1 METSVDNISSCNAS
15 ANQLND
21 QMAEADY
28 LDTLIAAVTSH
39 KEDTQENDNLTDIQN
54 EVNFDS
60 EKTEDK
66 NIEENLIGNDKMDP
80 SSPQAHSEQS
90 EERNDDDEEEE
101 VKKEEPNTD
110 GNKKKKKHKRKR
122 AKKVEND
129 DDESDSD
136 IVESKQSKI
145 EMEDIK
151 DIKEESDV
159 SFTPK
164 DENEIKNESPSS
176 SEDNA
181 GSESSNSSD
190 SDSSSSNSS
199 SNEDGDSSSSS
210 GDDDDEDGENDDDD
224 DADADDDDEDD
235 DDGKDNEEEETQ
247 KDTEKVKSKEKSS
260 RSKGRKKKK
269 SDSNDEEKPKA
280 SSRKRKL
287 TLKRQRKKEKEKT
300 KRRNIRSILRDDQL
314 EAETLAAQNEE
325 MERQRRLQ
333 ELKKQMQQ
341 KVIKPEEK
349 DSQLKSLLQG
359 DCSSAA
365 FYLGTDQLGT
375 EETNKQFSK
384 DDVILLDSGDENKKK
399 VLTDIIE
406 LSDDDDVVMIKSDE
420 EPEEAEEEEEEE
432 DMDNVGTHIND
443 ELNQPDETG
452 NVLINIGH
460 PEGDPDVFLPPHIA
474 DVIKPHQIG
483 GIRFLYDNVIES
495 QSRFKSSS
503 GFGCILAHSMGLGKT
518 IQLIGFI
525 DIFLRFTEAQSVL
538 CIVPINTIQ
547 NWLAEFNMWLP
558 EKSPEDS
565 EDKANLDVTTRN
577 FKLFVINDNHK
588 TTLARAKILDEWS
601 RIGGVLLMGYE
612 MYRLLVTKKC
622 TFGPPP
628 SRRKKKNNEPI
639 IIDIEE
645 EDMNKKLHLG
655 IQKALVNPGP
665 DLIVC
670 DEGHRIKN
678 SLSGVAQSLKNIKT
692 KRRIVL
698 TGYPL
703 QNNLLEYWCMVDF
716 VRPNYLGTKAEFCNM
731 FERPIMNGQCV
742 DSTREDVTLMRYRAH
757 VLHSLLQGFI
767 QRRGHSVLQFSL
779 PPKQEH
785 VFTIRMSNIQRQLY
799 KKFMD
804 CISDCEMGMWASY
817 NPLKAFSTCCK
828 IWNHPDVMWKII
840 QHQKTLL
847 EDNDLD
853 FEPDGK
859 VNGVQ
864 SGGKKKNKTI
874 GNSTRMNANTKK
886 KILPEPINMKN
897 NAHKCCSNN
906 RSNTSDNLNLGFQ
919 PKGMGMNSCSGSRD
933 NSCCN
938 YNLGQDL
945 GLCCNSGMQSCNSPG
960 MNNTPSGN
968 NTCNDNSLEQNM
980 NFMSSKMSNMKD
992 NNNQLSA
999 SYLSSTCHKDSN
1011 SGISTINQG
1020 CHINNE
1026 PRGDMVRN
1034 LEPGE
1039 CMTRNESSQNNCI
1052 NNDHMIPGSHIGMN
1066 ASCDQTNTRHLMD
1079 SGSMNSENHIGSLGY
1094 LNTHSNSDAHGC
1106 LNASRHNDVNNVMN
1120 ANDQMNLNYGL
1131 NSGSHMSGNSM
1142 NMVSRDVI
1150 NSNCA
1155 IGDSSNLNSCPP
1167 SGLNFGNQSHC
1178 YDATNSNH
1186 NMGLSSLKSCAAN
1199 TNNHLGGGSSMN
1211 YMSHLGPNIT
1221 AGCSLTNDTMKNINI
1236 DSCEQITDIK
1246 SNVTCQMNNMNIN
1259 PCQMNS
1265 DNQSHLNSN
1274 NTLGM
1279 GNMLLSNTNQNNQ
1292 ESKDDYSRDIG
1303 SHITPN
1309 TGLNSCSNNTQLNT
1323 TAKDCKN
1330 VNMCNKVSQN
1340 MNMQSTNMFGG
1351 SNSTAGA
1358 HVCNQSGTQGN
1369 IPTTTSTTEKK
1380 LDSNVLSLD
1389 WVAEIMKD
1397 YTPELLENGGKMV
1410 LLFSLIEES
1419 LKVSDKMLVFSQS
1432 LTTLNVIEDFLNRR
1446 QVPRPEMN
1454 ENWCKNKSY
1463 FRLDGSTSA
1472 AEREKLINQ
1481 FNSPDNNRVWL
1492 FLLSTR
1498 AGCLGINLIGANRV
1512 VIFDASWN
1520 PCHDCQAVCRVYRYG
1535 QQKHS
1540 YIYRLITDNTLEK
1553 KIYDR
1558 QINKQGMSDRVV
1570 DELNPENQFTRQQ
1583 VDSLLHYVDQDL
1595 PEVKLDNFDSEGD
1608 SVLQTVL
1615 EKDGKWL
1622 TKEPFTHESLLLDQ
1636 KSLRL
1641 TKKEKQL
1648 AKQGYVMEKKMNLNY
1663 SRQSYTMYYPK
1674 PGQSTQYYQ
1683 GPGPWPNN
1691 MQAGERPVASVKPI
1705 ISTPVP
1711 MSLPQVNFPLNQ
1723 MLRSTVSGQQV
1734 KVVRPGVS
1742 VHQIVTTTDIMLP
1755 GSNNNSSYPDVIPAG
1770 QQIHVIKTPR
1780 GVYIRTNK
1788 GKIFAVRSKPP
1799 ATSTTTSQTPP
1810 TSLSDLLLPPALP
1823 ATSTSTSSGNLSNIG
1838 VSSSNLGSNNNAPGK
1853 NSLSFLES
1861 RPNNQIINSNNT
1873 EASNSSNYPD
1883 YLNYLRS
1890 LKPQFQSGYFPKA
1903 LSSRNSNVGNSNF
1916 NSMLPQH
1923 MIQSPSSQQLSHF
1936 PVDSQASDRNK
1947 SFPSSTHQLGS
1958 HSLSLPATSLQ
1969 KQMSLQKDNDI
1980 CIISDDEGKM
1990 DNESEGIINAPTT
2003 LNLSSS
2009 STDNCSNTDITNKSS
2024 SSFIHSPA
2032 LDLPAMID
2040 NIPLQTTT
2048 NTSNINLSSQSPYN
2062 SDSYV
2067 RSSPKLAQVVE
2078 MGNSASNNSCTV
2090 DPQQIG
2096 SNDFSTHSLL
2106 PTFSSIPQSENHH
2119 QHQGHRQPQISP
2131 IPVSNSGLSSA
2142 SNLNMSSSN
2151 FSPSLPNLQQQS
2163 LYNIPN
2169 YSFGNMLSPHM
2180 LTNKKSGQSPIENSG
2195 YNPLPTFSPSIMNQ
2209 APINNNNN
2217 SNNNNNNPDNL
2228 NPRTNTS
2235 EPSLSHS
2242 QTLSSLL

>member
-1 METSVDNISSCNAS
+1 METNMDMSSCNTPL
-15 ANQLND
+15 NQLDD
-21 QMAEADY
+21 QMATADY
-28 LDTLIAAVTSH
+28 LDSLLSAVTSS
-39 KEDTQENDNLTDIQN
+39 KEDEAQEGGNITDQ
-54 EVNFDS
+54 ENFDS
-60 EKTEDK
+60 DKTGEKSPDEEHSGDKMKPSSTNSEQCEEKT
-66 NIEENLIGNDKMDP
+66 
-80 SSPQAHSEQS
+80 
-90 EERNDDDEEEE
+90 DDEVEEE
-101 VKKEEPNTD
+101 KKEEPTIND
-110 GNKKKKKHKRKR
+110 SDKKKKKHKRKR
-122 AKKVEND
+122 SKKVED
-129 DDESDSD
+129 DDDSDSD
-136 IVESKQSKI
+136 IMESKQSKI
-145 EMEDIK
+145 DSK
-151 DIKEESDV
+151 DIKSESDLDFV
-159 SFTPK
+159 PK
-164 DENEIKNESPSS
+164 DEIKSESQSS
-176 SEDNA
+176 SDDNA
-181 GSESSNSSD
+181 GSVSSNSLDSGSGSSGGSSCSGSG
-190 SDSSSSNSS
+190 SDSSSNL
-199 SNEDGDSSSSS
+199 DGDSSSS
-210 GDDDDEDGENDDDD
+210 DDDEEKNDDDNDDDD
-224 DADADDDDEDD
+224 HVDKNDGAEEEDSGCHSV
-235 DDGKDNEEEETQ
+235 GKKNNDEEETE
-247 KDTEKVKSKEKSS
+247 KDTEKGKSKEKSTRKS
-260 RSKGRKKKK
+260 RKKKK
-269 SDSNDEEKPKA
+269 SDSLEDEKPKG
-280 SSRKRKL
+280 SRKRKL
-287 TLKRQRKKEKEKT
+287 TQKRQRKKEKEKT

-325 MERQRRLQ
+325 MERQWRLQ
-333 ELKKQMQQ
+333 ELKKQMQMQQ
-341 KVIKPEEK
+341 KVIKLEEK

-365 FYLGTDQLGT
+365 FYLGTDQLDT
-375 EETNKQFSK
+375 EDTSKQFIK

-399 VLTDIIE
+399 GLTDIIE

-420 EPEEAEEEEEEE
+420 EPEEEEEEEEE

-443 ELNQPDETG
+443 DVNQPDETG

-474 DVIKPHQIG
+474 AVIKPHQIG

-495 QSRFKSSS
+495 KSRFKTSS

-558 EKSPEDS
+558 ERQTDDQEDQA
-565 EDKANLDVTTRN
+565 EPDVSSRN
-577 FKLFVINDNHK
+577 FKLFIINDNHK

-601 RIGGVLLMGYE
+601 RVGGVLLMGYE

-622 TFGPPP
+622 AFGPP
-628 SRRKKKNNEPI
+628 SRRKKKSNEPI

-655 IQKALVNPGP
+655 IQKALVTPGP

-678 SLSGVAQSLKNIKT
+678 SLSGVAQSLKNIRT

-767 QRRGHSVLQFSL
+767 QRRGHSVLQCNL

-828 IWNHPDVMWKII
+828 IWNHPDVMWRVI
-840 QHQKTLL
+840 QQQKTLL

-874 GNSTRMNANTKK
+874 SNRK
-886 KILPEPINMKN
+886 KILPEPINVKN
-897 NAHKCCSNN
+897 NANKFCNTSK
-906 RSNTSDNLNLGFQ
+906 SNTKDNLNVGIQ
-919 PKGMGMNSCSGSRD
+919 SKGTGMNSCSGSRD
-933 NSCCN
+933 TNCSN

-945 GLCCNSGMQSCNSPG
+945 NYNPG
-960 MNNTPSGN
+960 INNAVTAGN
-968 NTCNDNSLEQNM
+968 NDNCLEQNM
-980 NFMSSKMSNMKD
+980 NFMKD
-992 NNNQLSA
+992 GVNQMSA
-999 SYLSSTCHKDSN
+999 SYLNSSCHQNTN
-1011 SGISTINQG
+1011 SGMNAVNQG
-1020 CHINNE
+1020 CYMNNE
-1026 PRGDMVRN
+1026 PRSDVIRN

-1039 CMTRNESSQNNCI
+1039 VLTRNDATQGNCI
-1052 NNDHMIPGSHIGMN
+1052 NNGNIMPGSHVALN
-1066 ASCDQTNTRHLMD
+1066 TSCDQSNTRHLMV
-1079 SGSMNSENHIGSLGY
+1079 SGSINSENHIGSLGY
-1094 LNTHSNSDAHGC
+1094 LNTHSNSDAHG
-1106 LNASRHNDVNNVMN
+1106 LNTNISNDMDNIMKT
-1120 ANDQMNLNYGL
+1120 NDQLNLNYTL
-1131 NSGSHMSGNSM
+1131 NSGSHIGG
-1142 NMVSRDVI
+1142 NMVNRDLL

-1155 IGDSSNLNSCPP
+1155 IGDSSNLNSCST
-1167 SGLNFGNQSHC
+1167 SGMNFGNQSRI
-1178 YDATNSNH
+1178 YDTTSTNVDHS
-1186 NMGLSSLKSCAAN
+1186 MGLSGLNSCAAN
-1199 TNNHLGGGSSMN
+1199 TNNHLAGNSMN
-1211 YMSHLGPNIT
+1211 YMSHMAPDIN
-1221 AGCSLTNDTMKNINI
+1221 ASCSLTNDTLKNINI
-1236 DSCEQITDIK
+1236 DNCEQISDIK
-1246 SNVTCQMNNMNIN
+1246 SNVPCQMNNMNMN
-1259 PCQMNS
+1259 ACQMNS
-1265 DNQSHLNSN
+1265 GNPSNSN
-1274 NTLGM
+1274 HTLGLS
-1279 GNMLLSNTNQNNQ
+1279 NMLMNSTNQNSQ
-1292 ESKDDYSRDIG
+1292 ESKEEFKRDMG
-1303 SHITPN
+1303 GHITPKTGMVSCGTN
-1309 TGLNSCSNNTQLNT
+1309 TPIHTPTMDG
-1323 TAKDCKN
+1323 KN
-1330 VNMCNKVSQN
+1330 VNTCNNTSQN
-1340 MNMQSTNMFGG
+1340 IKMQNTKIYGG
-1351 SNSTAGA
+1351 NTATTTA
-1358 HVCNQSGTQGN
+1358 HGCTQTGTQAN
-1369 IPTTTSTTEKK
+1369 IPTVTPTAEKRS
-1380 LDSNVLSLD
+1380 DSSVLSLD

-1397 YTPELLENGGKMV
+1397 YTPGLLENGGKLV

-1419 LKVSDKMLVFSQS
+1419 LKFGDKLLVFSQS
-1432 LTTLNVIEDFLNRR
+1432 LTTLNVIEDFLNKRK
-1446 QVPRPEMN
+1446 VPRPDMN
-1454 ENWCKNKSY
+1454 ENWCRNKNY

-1472 AEREKLINQ
+1472 GEREKLINQ
-1481 FNSPDNNRVWL
+1481 FNSHDNNRVWL

-1583 VDSLLHYVDQDL
+1583 VDSLLHYVDQDF
-1595 PEVKLDNFDSEGD
+1595 PEVKLDDFQCEGD
-1608 SVLQTVL
+1608 SVLETVL
-1615 EKDGKWL
+1615 HKHSQWL

-1663 SRQSYTMYYPK
+1663 NRQSYTMYYPK
-1674 PGQSTQYYQ
+1674 PGQANQFYQ
-1683 GPGPWPNN
+1683 GSGQWPNN
-1691 MQAGERPVASVKPI
+1691 MQTGARPVASVKPI

-1711 MSLPQVNFPLNQ
+1711 MTLPQVNFPLNQ
-1723 MLRSTVSGQQV
+1723 MLRSTGSGQQV

-1799 ATSTTTSQTPP
+1799 VTSTSTTTNQTSSS
-1810 TSLSDLLLPPALP
+1810 SLSDLLLPSSLP
-1823 ATSTSTSSGNLSNIG
+1823 TTSTSTSSVNLSNIG
-1838 VSSSNLGSNNNAPGK
+1838 VKTTNIASSNDAVGK

-1861 RPNNQIINSNNT
+1861 RSNNQIRNNNNNKNNAEGT
-1873 EASNSSNYPD
+1873 NSSNYPD

-1890 LKPQFQSGYFPKA
+1890 IKPQFQSGYFPKN
-1903 LSSRNSNVGNSNF
+1903 LGNSRNSSMSNNNF
-1916 NSMLPQH
+1916 NTMLPQH
-1923 MIQSPSSQQLSHF
+1923 TIQSSSSQQQQQLSHF
-1936 PVDSQASDRNK
+1936 PVDSSASDRSK

-1958 HSLSLPATSLQ
+1958 HSLSLPATALQ

-1990 DNESEGIINAPTT
+1990 DNESEGNLNTPTT
-2003 LNLSSS
+2003 LNI
-2009 STDNCSNTDITNKSS
+2009 STGSTTDSRNNTDITNNSS
-2024 SSFIHSPA
+2024 SSFIHTPA
-2032 LDLPAMID
+2032 LDLPSMID
-2040 NIPLQTTT
+2040 NIPMQATT
-2048 NTSNINLSSQSPYN
+2048 NTSNINISSQSPFN
-2062 SDSYV
+2062 SDSFV
-2067 RSSPKLAQVVE
+2067 GSSPKLTQVVDL
-2078 MGNSASNNSCTV
+2078 GNNAGNNNCAV
-2090 DPQQIG
+2090 DSQQIG

-2106 PTFSSIPQSENHH
+2106 SFPSIPQSDNHLMH
-2119 QHQGHRQPQISP
+2119 AGHRQPQISS
-2131 IPVSNSGLSSA
+2131 IPVSNSGISSTP
-2142 SNLNMSSSN
+2142 NLNMSSSE
-2151 FSPSLPNLQQQS
+2151 FTPSLSNLQQQS
-2163 LYNIPN
+2163 LYNMPN
-2169 YSFGNMLSPHM
+2169 YNYSNMLSPHM
-2180 LTNKKSGQSPIENSG
+2180 LTNKTSGQAPIEHSV

-2209 APINNNNN
+2209 TPINNNNPD
-2217 SNNNNNNPDNL
+2217 SMNPM
-2228 NPRTNTS
+2228 TNTS
-2235 EPSLSHS
+2235 EPNLAHP